1 MAQGRL
7 CNRDGLILTAMVSYP
22 CAVLVY
28 SYGFGSLLLL
38 PLVFFSFRSRSL
50 PPLTSLILYKMGL
63 LGLIVSAAQIAGYN
77 GIKYSSPTFSFF
89 FFFFFLTNVNP
100 AFTFI
105 FAVIFRMEKL
115 SIRKESS
122 LAKIGLLEVAFLLFR
137 TFFTPSLTLLWYIH
151 YIFSVFQNTNTIN
164 KIYYMITRNIYI

>member
-38 PLVFFSFRSRSL
+38 PPLVFFSFRSRSL

-63 LGLIVSAAQIAGYN
+63 LGLIV
-77 GIKYSSPTFSFF
+77 
-89 FFFFFLTNVNP
+89 NVNP

-115 SIRKESS
+115 AIRKESS
-122 LAKIGLLEVAFLLFR
+122 LAKVHIGLLEVAFLLFR

>member
-38 PLVFFSFRSRSL
+38 PPLVFFSFRSRSL

-63 LGLIVSAAQIAGYN
+63 LGLIVSAAQIAG
-77 GIKYSSPTFSFF
+77 
-89 FFFFFLTNVNP
+89 NVNP

-115 SIRKESS
+115 AIRKEKHVHQSH
-122 LAKIGLLEVAFLLFR
+122 IGLLEVAFLLFR
-137 TFFTPSLTLLWYIH
+137 TFFTPSLTLLWH
-151 YIFSVFQNTNTIN
+151 T
-164 KIYYMITRNIYI
+164 